1 MVALTFYIF
10 SLFLSYTDYKYYLVP
25 NNMMIA
31 MLLLMGVFAFFED
44 TILISSIVVSFLV
57 FVFFVSLILINRTMT
72 LGGGDI
78 KYIAIVA
85 LYFSPLHFAYFLI
98 VSGLLQSVQ
107 IYFAKNIQKNSQA
120 YMVPAIFLGV
130 VITDILLAMGL
141 IPIK

>member
-1 MVALTFYIF
+1 
-10 SLFLSYTDYKYYLVP
+10 
-25 NNMMIA
+25 MMIA